1 MRMGKIG
8 LGSQKLLLSLAVVCG
23 IGVLNADTVSSQTT
37 PTVRILRV
45 RAASGTTFKSR
56 ENWYKQSKDIASD
69 EKCPVKT
76 GEKFF
81 VSSIRRVIQTAPTPP
96 RGNSEKL
103 RDYWEVTF
111 ERPFPC
117 QDETG
122 NTQTWFVYRQ
132 HVQELRGVLV
142 P

>member
-1 MRMGKIG
+1 MGKIG
-8 LGSQKLLLSLAVVCG
+8 LGGQKLLLSLAVVCG

-37 PTVRILRV
+37 PTVRILRIK
-45 RAASGTTFKSR
+45 AASGTTFKSR

-69 EKCPVKT
+69 EKCPAKL

-96 RGNSEKL
+96 RGNTEKL

-111 ERPFPC
+111 ERPLPC

-122 NTQTWFVYRQ
+122 NTQTWFVYQQ

>member
-8 LGSQKLLLSLAVVCG
+8 SGSQKLLLSLAVVCG
-23 IGVLNADTVSSQTT
+23 IGVLNVDTVSSQTT

-45 RAASGTTFKSR
+45 KATSGTTFKSR

-111 ERPFPC
+111 EKPLPC
-117 QDETG
+117 EGDIG
-122 NTQTWFVYRQ
+122 NTQTWFVYKQ
-132 HVQELRGVLV
+132 HVPELRGVLV